1 VLNEL
6 SNGGKRMYEVKLT
19 NGALWSGLISNYE
32 SPTYAELVMVVG
44 NVLEMTDN
52 EAGLLVMNIWRNGG
66 GILAKGLDRETS
78 GKLAIEVRK
87 LFDDRCQR
95 DIVTVCCKASSA
107 VKGEL

>member
-1 VLNEL
+1 
-6 SNGGKRMYEVKLT
+6 
-19 NGALWSGLISNYE
+19 
-32 SPTYAELVMVVG
+32 
-44 NVLEMTDN
+44 
-52 EAGLLVMNIWRNGG
+52 MNIWRNGG

-87 LFDDRCQR
+87 LFDKRCQR